1 MLKIVPIIP
10 SKLLADPT
18 RLKRV
23 IENVLD
29 ARAADIKVDFKVT
42 TFTWKNKPD
51 FTISTKPGERL
62 IYTTNLI
69 YKFITRGTRPHIIRA
84 RNVRC
89 LRFFRTGFR
98 PKSRVRYIGANKG
111 ATASKNLT
119 LVRIVKH
126 PGFPAREFDKEIAEK
141 WQKQLPKMMQQ
152 ELNKEAYQ

>member
-1 MLKIVPIIP
+1 VLKIVPIIP
-10 SKLLADPT
+10 AKLLADPA

-69 YKFITRGTRPHIIRA
+69 YKFITRGTRRHPIAA
-84 RNVRC
+84 RNVKC
-89 LRFFRTGFR
+89 LRFFRTGFK

-111 ATASKNLT
+111 AAASKNLT
-119 LVRIVKH
+119 LVRIVQH
-126 PGFPAREFDKEIAEK
+126 PGTVARDFDKAIAEK
-141 WQKQLPKMMQQ
+141 WQKQLPKIMQQ
-152 ELNKEAYQ
+152 ELNKEVYR

>member
-10 SKLLADPT
+10 AKLLADPAK
-18 RLKRV
+18 LKRV

-84 RNVRC
+84 RRVRM

-98 PKSRVRYIGANKG
+98 AKSRVRYIGSNQG
-111 ATASKNLT
+111 ARASKDLT
-119 LVRIVKH
+119 YRVFVKH

-152 ELNKEAYQ
+152 ELNKEMYR